1 MNKKIL
7 TLIIAVLLLIFL
19 VWLFSSLRPN
29 TESNNT
35 MTITKNSV
43 ATLET
48 NQGDIKLELF
58 TNQAPITV
66 SNFLKLAEAGF
77 YNGTKFHRVIKGFMI
92 QGGDPNSRGDDPS
105 LYGTGGPG
113 YTIKDEFVTELSNL
127 RGTIAMAN
135 IGQPNSG
142 GSQFFINLAD
152 NTFLDFDKEP
162 LTSRHPVFG
171 KVIEGMDI
179 VDKISAVKTGV
190 NDIPLE
196 PVVINKIT
204 IEK

>member
-105 LYGTGGPG
+105 LYGTGGP
-113 YTIKDEFVTELSNL
+113 
-127 RGTIAMAN
+127 
-135 IGQPNSG
+135 
-142 GSQFFINLAD
+142 
-152 NTFLDFDKEP
+152 
-162 LTSRHPVFG
+162 
-171 KVIEGMDI
+171 
-179 VDKISAVKTGV
+179 
-190 NDIPLE
+190 
-196 PVVINKIT
+196 
-204 IEK
+204 